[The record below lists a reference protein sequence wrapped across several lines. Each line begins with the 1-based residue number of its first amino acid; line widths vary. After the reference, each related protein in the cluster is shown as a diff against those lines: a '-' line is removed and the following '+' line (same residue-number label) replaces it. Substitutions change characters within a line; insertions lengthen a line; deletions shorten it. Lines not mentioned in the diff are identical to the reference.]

1 MNVLIHANHYAVC
14 SGRYYADAFKRA
26 GHSVRA
32 MGRAMGRE
40 IWGMSLPRELAWQ
53 PEPPEDGWQPNL
65 IVYADSD
72 PRVLDVVIEGAPRV
86 VIGVDNHVREYRRP
100 HFEHY
105 FLAHRNASLEKWE
118 ITPEKPH
125 DVRDALVSLAQD
137 MTHLPCAYDPTIHTP
152 SPIPFAERE
161 YDVVL
166 LGFPYPQR
174 VRAVSELRA
183 AGFKVFAGLG
193 FVGESY
199 AAAHHNAR
207 ISLCLSV
214 AGDAAQRVF
223 ESAAMG
229 CVVLTDNCKDFSI
242 LQPNG
247 FYLLEE
253 GQSIVKACE
262 EILNDPRI
270 AEEQIA
276 QSQAWALDHTW
287 DARVKVVT
295 DWFEANEERARA
307 WAT

>member
-53 PEPPEDGWQPNL
+53 PQPPEDGWEPDL

-105 FLAHRNASLEKWE
+105 FLAHRNVSVMDWE
-118 ITPEKPH
+118 A
-125 DVRDALVSLAQD
+125 DYVDRGSVSRGD

-152 SPIPFAERE
+152 SPIPFAERK

-174 VRAVSELRA
+174 VQAAHELRA
-183 AGFKVFAGLG
+183 AGLKVFAGLG

-262 EILNDPRI
+262 EILNDPPI

-276 QSQAWALDHTW
+276 QSQAWVQNHTW
-287 DARVKVVT
+287 DARVKAVV
-295 DWFEANEERARA
+295 DWFEANVPYEERARA
-307 WAT
+307 WAMR